1 MYDIIEYMK
10 KNKKDNFPKGEIV
23 IYKTKDGKAKL
34 EVNLR
39 EETVWLTQ
47 KQIADLFDVNV
58 PAASKHIKNIFKDKE
73 LEYRA
78 TVSKME
84 IVQKEGNRIIQ
95 RMTEFYNLDMII
107 SIGYRVNSQRATQFR
122 IWATKVLKDHLL
134 KGFTVNEKRLK
145 EQKLGKLQELESAIA
160 LLQGA
165 IRNRELNKIEAE
177 GLLKVITDY
186 ANSWILL
193 QKYDEGRLAIP
204 KKVSKFRWELDY
216 EEAKK
221 AIAELKS
228 NLIKSKNAT
237 EIFGQEREHGLDAI
251 IGNLN
256 QSFGGK
262 KLYSSVGEKAAHLL
276 YFVIKDHP
284 FIDGNKRSASFLFI
298 LYLLKNN
305 YLLNKK
311 GERKINDNALVALA
325 LLVAESDPKKK
336 DVMVALIMNILQ

>member
-1 MYDIIEYMK
+1 MK

-39 EETVWLTQ
+39 EETVWLNQ
-47 KQIADLFDVNV
+47 DQMIDLFQRDQSVVSRHINNV
-58 PAASKHIKNIFKDKE
+58 F
-73 LEYRA
+73 
-78 TVSKME
+78 
-84 IVQKEGNRIIQ
+84 KEGELDKKSNMHFLHIANSDKPVV
-95 RMTEFYNLDMII
+95 FYSLDVVI
-107 SIGYRVNSQRATQFR
+107 SLGYRVKSKRGTEFR
-122 IWATKVLKDHLL
+122 VWATKVLRDYII
-134 KGFTVNEKRLK
+134 KGFTLNEKRLK
-145 EQKLGKLQELESAIA
+145 EQKLGKLQELENAIT

-165 IRNRELNKIEAE
+165 IRNRDLNKVEAE

-193 QKYDEGRLAIP
+193 QKYDEGKLAIP
-204 KKVSKFRWELDY
+204 KKASNFLWELDY
-216 EEAKK
+216 AEAKK

-228 NLIKSKNAT
+228 NLIKNKSAT
-237 EIFGQEREHGLDAI
+237 EIFGQERGHGLDAI

-262 KLYSSVGEKAAHLL
+262 KLYPSVEEKTAHLL

-284 FIDGNKRSASFLFI
+284 FVDGNKRSASFLFI
-298 LYLLKNN
+298 LYLSKNN

-325 LLVAESDPKKK
+325 LLVAESNPKEK
-336 DVMVALIMNILQ
+336 DVMVALIANLLQ

>member
-1 MYDIIEYMK
+1 MNK
-10 KNKKDNFPKGEIV
+10 KKKDNFPKGEIV

-73 LEYRA
+73 LEYGA

-84 IVQKEGNRIIQ
+84 IVQKEGNRMIQ

-145 EQKLGKLQELESAIA
+145 EQKISKLQELEKAIA

-165 IRNRELNKIEAE
+165 IQNRELNKIEAE

-193 QKYDEGRLAIP
+193 QKYDEGKLAVP
-204 KKVSKFRWELDY
+204 KKTSKFLWELNYD
-216 EEAKK
+216 EAKK
-221 AIAELKS
+221 AVDELKN
-228 NLIKSKNAT
+228 NLIKNKQAA
-237 EIFGQEREHGLDAI
+237 EIFGQERGHGLDAI

-262 KLYSSVGEKAAHLL
+262 KLYPGIEEKAAHLL

-284 FIDGNKRSASFLFI
+284 FVDGNKRSASFLFI
-298 LYLLKNN
+298 LFLSKNN
-305 YLLNKK
+305 FLLNKK
-311 GERKINDNALVALA
+311 GEHKVNDNALVALA
-325 LLVAESDPKKK
+325 LLVAESAPKEKE
-336 DVMVALIMNILQ
+336 VMVALIANLLQ

>member
-1 MYDIIEYMK
+1 MK

-23 IYKTKDGKAKL
+23 IYKTKDGKAKF

-39 EETVWLTQ
+39 EETVWLNQ
-47 KQIADLFDVNV
+47 DQMVDLFQRDQSVVSRHINNV
-58 PAASKHIKNIFKDKE
+58 F
-73 LEYRA
+73 
-78 TVSKME
+78 
-84 IVQKEGNRIIQ
+84 KEGELDKKSNMHFLHIANSDKPVV
-95 RMTEFYNLDMII
+95 FYSLDVVI
-107 SIGYRVNSQRATQFR
+107 SLGYRVKSKRGTEFR
-122 IWATKVLKDHLL
+122 VWATKVLRDHII
-134 KGFTVNEKRLK
+134 KGFTLNEKRLK

-165 IRNRELNKIEAE
+165 IRNRDLNKIEAE

-193 QKYDEGRLAIP
+193 QKYDEGKLAIP
-204 KKVSKFRWELDY
+204 KKSSKFFWELDY

-237 EIFGQEREHGLDAI
+237 EIFGQERGHGLDAI

-262 KLYSSVGEKAAHLL
+262 KLYPNIEQQAAHLL

-284 FIDGNKRSASFLFI
+284 FVDGNKRSASFLFI
-298 LYLLKNN
+298 LYLSKNN

-325 LLVAESDPKKK
+325 LLVAESNPKEK
-336 DVMVALIMNILQ
+336 DVMVALIANLLQ